1 MDKQQNKRFLRGLLL
16 LVLFW
21 GVLGVHANPIDSL
34 QGLLQAAPTHDRN
47 RVRLLN
53 ELAQQTLQADSALA
67 FHSVRKA
74 LALSQQWADTTG
86 QATAHY
92 LRGKLLSYY
101 DSDRLALDSY
111 LKAIALA
118 QTQGDSASVA
128 SYLLACG
135 ASYSGVG
142 QVDDAHRCFERALH
156 IAQAHNDQS
165 MQIRCLGNL
174 SVVFTGLGQY
184 QQALEGYERA
194 LKLLEGSHDRR
205 TRAQVYNNMGEI
217 SKYQGNYPEALELYH
232 KSLLLKEHD
241 ADTAGQATTLVN
253 MASIYTLQGDAQR
266 ALKSLNSALALAQ
279 RHSNKRLLMLCYEGF
294 GKLYLQQN
302 KPEALASFEQALT
315 LAEGLAN
322 QSAKLNLTVQMGDCH
337 LLQSNRA
344 QALSLYFKALEMA
357 DALKR
362 KRVICETKLKVGQI
376 YFEQNQMEQA
386 HAYSSEGLQLA
397 DSLNLLSAQKDAHK
411 QLSDVYA
418 ATQRFREAYEHQVLY
433 KQLDDRIFSEKNIQ
447 KIAEL
452 NFAFQFEKE
461 KQVLELEQVR
471 RNAVQKAIV
480 VSLLVG
486 VALLLLFLAYVLRS
500 NRMKQQAN
508 TVLSRQKSEIE
519 ILNSELVRA
528 NDALV
533 VAQEK
538 ELKRVNDELE
548 ANQKSMTAA
557 TLKLIQNAERD
568 ARAID
573 QLLEIEKSCD
583 LDTKQKIKALIA
595 DHKRVSS
602 HSNWN
607 EFEILFEK
615 VHRSFYEKLNAHYPD
630 LTPNE
635 RRICAFLKLNMSNK
649 DIAQITFQSEDALKK
664 ARLRLR
670 QKLAIDRETNLS
682 AFLQSI

>member
-1 MDKQQNKRFLRGLLL
+1 M
-16 LVLFW
+16 
-21 GVLGVHANPIDSL
+21 
-34 QGLLQAAPTHDRN
+34 
-47 RVRLLN
+47 RLLN
-53 ELAQQTLQADSALA
+53 ELAQQSLQTDSALA
-67 FHSVRKA
+67 FQSVRKA
-74 LALSQQWADTTG
+74 LALSQQWGDTTG

-101 DSDRLALDSY
+101 ESDRLALDSY

-118 QTQGDSASVA
+118 QAQGDSASVA
-128 SYLLACG
+128 LYLVVCG
-135 ASYSGVG
+135 TSHSRVG
-142 QVDDAHRCFERALH
+142 QIDAATRCFKRALH
-156 IAQAHNDQS
+156 IAQIGNDQE

-174 SVVFTGLGQY
+174 SVVYTGLGQY
-184 QQALEGYERA
+184 QQAMDGYKRA
-194 LKLLEGSHDRR
+194 LDILDGSDDRR
-205 TRAQVYNNMGEI
+205 MRGQVYNNMGEI
-217 SKYQGNYPEALELYH
+217 SKYQGNYPEALEHYH
-232 KSLLLKEHD
+232 KSMFLKEQD
-241 ADTAGQATTLVN
+241 ADTTGQATTLVN
-253 MASIYTLQGDAQR
+253 MAGIYTLQGDAQR
-266 ALKSLNSALALAQ
+266 ALEALNSALALAQ
-279 RHSNKRLLMLCYEGF
+279 NHSNKRLLMLCYEGF

-322 QSAKLNLTVQMGDCH
+322 QSSKLNLTVQIGDFH
-337 LLQSNRA
+337 RLQSNRA
-344 QALSLYFKALEMA
+344 QALSLYFKALDMA
-357 DALKR
+357 EALKR
-362 KRVICETKLKVGQI
+362 KRVICETKLKIGQI
-376 YFEQNQMEQA
+376 YFEQKQMEQA
-386 HAYSSEGLQLA
+386 HAYSSEGLQWA

-411 QLSDVYA
+411 QLAAVYA
-418 ATQRFREAYEHQVLY
+418 AMQRFREAYEHQVLY
-433 KQLDDRIFSEKNIQ
+433 KQFDDRIFSEKNIQ

-461 KQVLELEQVR
+461 KQALEMKQVR
-471 RNAVQKAIV
+471 RNVVRKAIV
-480 VSLLVG
+480 VALLSG
-486 VALLLLFLAYVLRS
+486 LGLLLLFLAYVLRS
-500 NRMKQQAN
+500 NRLNRQAN
-508 TVLSRQKSEIE
+508 AILSKQKCEIE
-519 ILNSELVRA
+519 TLNTELVRA
-528 NDALV
+528 NEALV
-533 VAQEK
+533 LVQQK
-538 ELKRVNDELE
+538 ELKLVNDELE

-573 QLLEIEKSCD
+573 QLLEIEKGCD
-583 LDTKQKIKALIA
+583 PDTKQKIKALIA
-595 DHKRVSS
+595 DYKRVSS

-615 VHRSFYEKLNAHYPD
+615 VHRSFYEKLNAVYPD

>member
-1 MDKQQNKRFLRGLLL
+1 MGLWT
-16 LVLFW
+16 LVLLIC
-21 GVLGVHANPIDSL
+21 VLGVRANPIDSL
-34 QGLLQAAPTHDRN
+34 QGLLQSTSTNDRH

-53 ELAQQTLQADSALA
+53 ELAQQSLQTDSALA
-67 FHSVRKA
+67 FHSVRNA
-74 LALSQQWADTTG
+74 LALSQQLADTTG

-101 DSDRLALDSY
+101 ESDRLALDAY

-118 QTQGDSASVA
+118 QAQGDSASVA

-135 ASYSGVG
+135 TSHSGVG
-142 QVDDAHRCFERALH
+142 QIEAAIRCYERALH
-156 IAQAHNDQS
+156 IAQARNDQA

-174 SVVFTGLGQY
+174 SVVYTGLGQY
-184 QQALEGYERA
+184 QQALDGYKRA
-194 LKLLEGSHDRR
+194 LDILDGSDDRR
-205 TRAQVYNNMGEI
+205 MRGQVYNNMGEI

-241 ADTAGQATTLVN
+241 ADTAGQTTTLVN
-253 MASIYTLQGDAQR
+253 MAGIYTLQGDTLR
-266 ALKSLNSALALAQ
+266 ALRSLNRALALAQ
-279 RHSNKRLLMLCYEGF
+279 NHSNKRLLMLCYEGF

-302 KPEALASFEQALT
+302 KSEALASFEQALD

-322 QSAKLNLTVQMGDCH
+322 QSAKLNLTVQIGDFH
-337 LLQSNRA
+337 RLQSNRT
-344 QALSLYFKALEMA
+344 QALSLYFKALDMA
-357 DALKR
+357 EALKR

-376 YFEQNQMEQA
+376 YFEQNQLEQA
-386 HAYSSEGLQLA
+386 HAYSSEGLQWA

-411 QLSDVYA
+411 QLSGVYA
-418 ATQRFREAYEHQVLY
+418 AQQHFREAYEHQVLY

-471 RNAVQKAIV
+471 RNAVQRALVIG
-480 VSLLVG
+480 LLSG
-486 VALLLLFLAYVLRS
+486 LSLLLLFLAYVLRS

-508 TVLSRQKSEIE
+508 TVLTRQKSEIE
-519 ILNSELVRA
+519 TLNSELVRA

-573 QLLEIEKSCD
+573 QLLEIEKGCD
-583 LDTKQKIKALIA
+583 PDTKQKIKALIA

-615 VHRSFYEKLNAHYPD
+615 VHRSFYEKLNAVYPD